1 MNKGLKLFFL
11 LGGLFVLIT
20 VIVTVFMYLI
30 QQNELL
36 PTYFV
41 AIPVYFIIASA
52 VLGLFVSK
60 AVANTRILQVP
71 VLLGFRMIIVFVGL
85 IFLVVLMFLDK
96 EYVIQ
101 YAATFAVYYIIFSV
115 IETNV
120 LMRLSKKKG

>member
-1 MNKGLKLFFL
+1 
-11 LGGLFVLIT
+11 
-20 VIVTVFMYLI
+20 
-30 QQNELL
+30 LL

-52 VLGLFVSK
+52 VLGGFVSK

>member
-1 MNKGLKLFFL
+1 MNKGLKLFLL

-20 VIVTVFMYLI
+20 VVVIVFMYLI
-30 QQNELL
+30 KQDDSI
-36 PTYFV
+36 PTFFV

-52 VLGLFVSK
+52 VLGWFVSK
-60 AVANTRILQVP
+60 AVVNTKVLQVP

-85 IFLVVLMFLDK
+85 IFLLVLMFLDK
-96 EYVIQ
+96 EYIIQ
-101 YAATFAVYYIIFSV
+101 YAAMFAVYYIIFSV